1 MLVVGGGIT
10 GAGVA
15 LDAVSRGLRTALVE
29 RDDFASGTSSRSSK
43 LVHGGLRYL
52 DQREFRLVY
61 EALAER
67 QRIIENAPH
76 LVSILPFLVPVLRS
90 GGRIDRRLA
99 PVLGGALWMYDL
111 TGGLRI
117 GRRHRRV
124 SADEALAHIPTLD
137 RSQLARGY
145 VYFDAQADDARLTL
159 AIARTAAAHGAVVAN
174 HAGVTAF
181 EKHDGTVVGA
191 HVSADGE
198 DLTVRAR
205 VVVNASGVWAD
216 DVRALD
222 EGAHPASMQP
232 AKGVHITLPWSM
244 VRNQIAAI
252 VPAPDGERMV
262 FVIPWGDHTYVGTTD
277 TTYDGAARR
286 PALHAR
292 RRAVPPRRAQR
303 CHRRRRDGR
312 RRRRHLGRPAPPAPR
327 RVATPGPPI
336 SRGATPSGSA
346 PAAWSPSPAG
356 SSPPTAAWRP
366 TRSTPRCGR
375 SPASTCPAP
384 PAGSD
389 WWAPTGWNRH
399 AVLPL
404 AGGTVRTPS
413 TTEHLASRY
422 GSEASAVAALA
433 HEQPAWKDPLVPGL
447 PYLKAEAVFA
457 VREEMARTLDD
468 VLSRRT
474 RARILDRRASVDAAP
489 AVAELLAGEL
499 EWSTSER
506 DAEVTALPRPG
517 RGRPVLRARGRR
529 TGRVAAGLAVA
540 LACAAPSA
548 LAGAAS
554 TTPSRAWPPLPTFD
568 TSLDWAPCGDGWECA
583 TLTVPTD
590 WTPDQCRH
598 ECPSR

>member
-1 MLVVGGGIT
+1 
-10 GAGVA
+10 
-15 LDAVSRGLRTALVE
+15 
-29 RDDFASGTSSRSSK
+29 
-43 LVHGGLRYL
+43 
-52 DQREFRLVY
+52 
-61 EALAER
+61 
-67 QRIIENAPH
+67 
-76 LVSILPFLVPVLRS
+76 
-90 GGRIDRRLA
+90 
-99 PVLGGALWMYDL
+99 MYDL

-205 VVVNASGVWAD
+205 ALVNASGVWAD

-277 TTYDGAARR
+277 TTYDGPLDDPRCTPDDVQYLLDALNGVTDVGATAGDVVGTWAGLRPLLRVAR
-286 PALHAR
+286 HAR
-292 RRAVPPRRAQR
+292 TA
-303 CHRRRRDGR
+303 D
-312 RRRRHLGRPAPPAPR
+312 L
-327 RVATPGPPI
+327 
-336 SRGATPSGSA
+336 SR
-346 PAAWSPSPAG
+346 
-356 SSPPTAAWRP
+356 
-366 TRSTPRCGR
+366 
-375 SPASTCPAP
+375 
-384 PAGSD
+384 
-389 WWAPTGWNRH
+389 RH
-399 AVLPL
+399 AVRVGASGMVTVTGGKLTTYRRMAADAVDTALRSLPGEHAPSATRRLRLVGADGVEPPRAALPL

-499 EWSTSER
+499 GWSTSER
-506 DAEVTALPRPG
+506 DAEVTRY
-517 RGRPVLRARGRR
+517 RD
-529 TGRVAAGLAVA
+529 LAEA
-540 LACAAPSA
+540 DRC
-548 LAGAAS
+548 
-554 TTPSRAWPPLPTFD
+554 
-568 TSLDWAPCGDGWECA
+568 
-583 TLTVPTD
+583 
-590 WTPDQCRH
+590 
-598 ECPSR
+598 